1 MPVEPQ
7 VNPTIHAADLA
18 ILLGFFGI
26 NRGRDQQREY
36 KSNPMTQ
43 RKDIRNIV
51 IIAHVDHG
59 KTTLVDCLLRQSG
72 QFRESQLQGERILD
86 SGDIE
91 KERGITILA
100 KNIALPY
107 KGVKINII
115 DTPGHADFGG
125 EVERVL
131 KMADGALL
139 LVDAAEGPMPQTRFV
154 LGKALEAGLKPIVV
168 VNKVDRPDART
179 AEVVDEAMELI
190 LEMGGEE
197 YLDNFHFIYA
207 SAKEGFA
214 THQPDTFSGNMEPL
228 LDLVLE
234 QVAPP
239 TIEPGKFRMGVTTM
253 DWSEFV
259 GRIAVGKILSGCIKK
274 GQSVNVIGGDG
285 IPRQCK
291 ISTLNSFDKLGRIE
305 VERAEAGEVVA
316 IMGIEDIE
324 IGDTIC
330 DLDVTE
336 PLPRISVD
344 EPTLEMVFSIN
355 SSPLVGKEGKYV
367 TSRQL
372 RERLTKELDRNVALR
387 VRPMESGDSFAVA
400 GRGILHLAVLIET
413 MRREGFELSV
423 GKPKVVIKEID
434 GQQYEPFESLVVEVP
449 TDKFGPVMEM
459 VGNRRGEL
467 QEMAARGE
475 FTLANFVIPSR
486 GLIGMRTK
494 MLNATQGTAIIN
506 HRFLE
511 FRLLEGEIAARS
523 NGVMISM
530 VPGKAVGFAIFGL
543 QQRADMFV
551 SPGDDVYEG
560 MIVGENARSND
571 LPVNPTRAKQLTN
584 IRAAGSDENI
594 LLKPARLFSLESA
607 LEYVEDD
614 EWVEITPSNIR
625 LRKLLLK
632 ESDRKRANRA
642 ALANK

>member
-1 MPVEPQ
+1 
-7 VNPTIHAADLA
+7 
-18 ILLGFFGI
+18 
-26 NRGRDQQREY
+26 
-36 KSNPMTQ
+36 MTQ

-72 QFRESQLQGERILD
+72 QFREAQLLGERILD
-86 SGDIE
+86 SGDLE

-190 LEMGGEE
+190 LEMGGEQ

-207 SAKEGFA
+207 SAKDGFA
-214 THQPDTFSGNMEPL
+214 TTDPETFSGTMEPL

-234 QVAPP
+234 QVKPP

-259 GRIAVGKILSGCIKK
+259 GRIAIGKIRSGFVKR
-274 GQSVNVIGGDG
+274 GQSVNVIGANGL
-285 IPRQCK
+285 PRICK
-291 ISTLNSFDKLGRIE
+291 ISALNSFDKLGRVE

-316 IMGIEDIE
+316 LIGIEDIE

-330 DLDVTE
+330 DLQILE

-355 SSPLVGKEGKYV
+355 SSPLVGKEGKFV

-372 RERLTKELDRNVALR
+372 RERLLKELDRNVALR
-387 VRPMESGDSFAVA
+387 VRQMESGDAFAVA

-423 GKPKVVIKEID
+423 GKPKVVIKTID
-434 GQQYEPFESLVVEVP
+434 GEQHEPFETLVVEVP

-467 QEMAARGE
+467 LEMTTRGE
-475 FTLANFVIPSR
+475 FTLASFVIPSR

-494 MLNATQGTAIIN
+494 LLNQTQGTVIIN

-511 FRLLEGEIAARS
+511 FRPLEGEIAARP

-530 VPGKAVGFAIFGL
+530 VSGKAVGFALYGL
-543 QQRADMFV
+543 QQRAEMFV

-584 IRAAGSDENI
+584 MRASGSDENI
-594 LLKPARLFSLESA
+594 MLKPPRLFSLESA

-614 EWVEITPSNIR
+614 EWVEITPQNIR
-625 LRKLLLK
+625 LRKMLLK
-632 ESDRKRANRA
+632 EADRKRAGRA
-642 ALANK
+642 ALATK